1 MATSKRN
8 ETHAVEASGVIRYA
22 AFLRG
27 INVGGH
33 RKIKM
38 TDLARIFAD
47 MGFDDV
53 RTVIASGNVV
63 FSSDE
68 TDEARLTKTIEHR
81 LERELG
87 YPVDVM
93 LRRVAWLQDLIERHP
108 FARVEGEEG
117 HRYVSF
123 MQSAPQ
129 STPDLPFDAPAE
141 GYTVL
146 SLHDRD
152 VCWLSRRLP
161 NGRHGDSG
169 KFTAKHIGKV
179 ATVRNWNTVV
189 KIAGM

>member
-1 MATSKRN
+1 MAKTKSVDKQATSD
-8 ETHAVEASGVIRYA
+8 SGAIRYA

-38 TDLARIFAD
+38 TDLARIFSE
-47 MGFDDV
+47 MGFTDV

-68 TDEARLTKTIEHR
+68 ANETELTKKIER
-81 LERELG
+81 ALEQELG
-87 YPVDVM
+87 YPIDVM
-93 LRRVAWLQDLIERHP
+93 LRGVAWLQELIERDP
-108 FARVEGEEG
+108 FASVTGDEG

-123 MQSAPQ
+123 MQSAPKE
-129 STPDLPFDAPAE
+129 TPDLPYDAPDEYYA
-141 GYTVL
+141 VL
-146 SLHDRD
+146 ALHDRD
-152 VCWLSRRLP
+152 VFWLSRKMP

-169 KFTAKHIGKV
+169 KFISKHVGKV

-189 KIAGM
+189 KIAEM